1 MPRFTEAPR
10 ARCYAAHPIE
20 VAAMK
25 TPVVPVVVAT
35 LLSAALFAVALRAQ
49 TAAPRPAL
57 PPPGMNDPG
66 VQASPPPASSVVPPA
81 SSVVPPA
88 NAPKPDLHPL
98 TLPAMKSGDSR
109 MGRPADEPEVQIRQQ
124 GDNTVQEYSRNG
136 RVYMVV
142 VTPRHGLQQTYM
154 VDPQGR
160 WVDERGQRR
169 ATPALYKVLE
179 WGKSPPASRPAEEAG
194 AAAPASSSSR

>member
-1 MPRFTEAPR
+1 MLEPL
-10 ARCYAAHPIE
+10 IE

-25 TPVVPVVVAT
+25 TAMLLVVVTVA
-35 LLSAALFAVALRAQ
+35 SAAMFASAAHAQ
-49 TAAPRPAL
+49 AYTPGQAP

-66 VQASPPPASSVVPPA
+66 VHATAPPASSVAAPA
-81 SSVVPPA
+81 A
-88 NAPKPDLHPL
+88 TTKPNLQPL

-109 MGRPADEPEVQIRQQ
+109 MGRPDSEPTVEVRQQ

-136 RVYMVV
+136 HVYMVV
-142 VTPRHGLQQTYM
+142 VTPKHGLQQTYM

-160 WVDERGQRR
+160 LVDEHGQRR

-179 WGKSPPASRPAEEAG
+179 WGKP
-194 AAAPASSSSR
+194 AAPAAEPGDTGSTAPAPSSSR

>member
-1 MPRFTEAPR
+1 MHGEMSRFTEAPR
-10 ARCYAAHPIE
+10 VRCYAALPIE

-25 TPVVPVVVAT
+25 IPAVPVVVAT
-35 LLSAALFAVALRAQ
+35 LLSTALFAAAVHAQ
-49 TAAPRPAL
+49 TAAPGPAL

-66 VQASPPPASSVVPPA
+66 VQANPPPATSAAPPA
-81 SSVVPPA
+81 S
-88 NAPKPDLHPL
+88 APKPDLRPL

-124 GDNTVQEYSRNG
+124 GENTVQEYSRNG

-160 WVDERGQRR
+160 LVDEHGQRR

-179 WGKSPPASRPAEEAG
+179 WGKSRPPAESSDDTG
-194 AAAPASSSSR
+194 APASSSRR

>member
-1 MPRFTEAPR
+1 
-10 ARCYAAHPIE
+10 
-20 VAAMK
+20 MK
-25 TPVVPVVVAT
+25 IPAVLVVVAT
-35 LLSAALFAVALRAQ
+35 LLSAAVFAAALHAQ
-49 TAAPRPAL
+49 TAAPSPAL

-66 VQASPPPASSVVPPA
+66 VQATPPPATSAAPA
-81 SSVVPPA
+81 TAS
-88 NAPKPDLHPL
+88 KPDLRPL

-142 VTPRHGLQQTYM
+142 VTPKHGLQQTYM

-160 WVDERGQRR
+160 LVDEHGQRR

-179 WGKSPPASRPAEEAG
+179 WGKSPPPAEPADNAG
-194 AAAPASSSSR
+194 APASSSSR

>member
-1 MPRFTEAPR
+1 MKTTMLL
-10 ARCYAAHPIE
+10 
-20 VAAMK
+20 VAA
-25 TPVVPVVVAT
+25 
-35 LLSAALFAVALRAQ
+35 SALFAAMLVPAAHAQ
-49 TAAPRPAL
+49 AYPSSKVP

-66 VQASPPPASSVVPPA
+66 VQATAPAASSAASPA
-81 SSVVPPA
+81 A
-88 NAPKPDLHPL
+88 TPKPDLQPL

-109 MGRPADEPEVQIRQQ
+109 MGRPDSEPTVQIRQQ
-124 GDNTVQEYSRNG
+124 GENTVQEYSRNG

-160 WVDERGQRR
+160 LVDEHGQRR

-179 WGKSPPASRPAEEAG
+179 WGAPKPPAAESDDDDSS
-194 AAAPASSSSR
+194 APAPSSSR